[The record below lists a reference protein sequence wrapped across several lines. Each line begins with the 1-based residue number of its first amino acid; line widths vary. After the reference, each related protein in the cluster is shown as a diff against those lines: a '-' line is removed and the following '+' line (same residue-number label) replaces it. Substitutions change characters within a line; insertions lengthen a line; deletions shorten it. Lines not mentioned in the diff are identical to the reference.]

1 MEKELLIKLVT
12 AAQQGDSN
20 AQGELFSC
28 FYNDI
33 YYFALKTIKDD
44 DLACDITQE
53 AFVEIINTIT
63 ALKEPAAFVTWA
75 KQITYHQCTRYFK
88 KKKDVI
94 VGEDEEG
101 HTIFDDLKEE
111 NGEFIPDEALDKSD
125 FKKTILAILDELSEE
140 QRSATMMYYFDEL
153 SVSEIARIQGVSE
166 GTIKSRLNYARKS
179 IKQSVE
185 DYEKKNGIKLHAI
198 PFFPLFKFIFEGAF
212 EKGLPTASLDIIAK
226 GVSSATGASIASA
239 STGTAVGTAA
249 TTAATTTTAG
259 AVTTATTATATTIGA
274 KIAALPIAT
283 KIIAGIVAA
292 TITIGGTST
301 AIILS
306 NENNG
311 GNNDSSIVS
320 SGENGFTAERFKKD
334 LSGEEA
340 LDVYGFC
347 LDNSYDLP
355 YFSSSDEL
363 SMDDMVRFTY
373 NLWGTHEE
381 NIVREIPI
389 QHQDELLQAVFGRS
403 LEADK
408 LTDKV
413 ASLSGDGQSI
423 NMTFD
428 NPTALR
434 QNKISG
440 YSTPVKLSENEIQA
454 TIYHGSSISKQ
465 DGIDGIA
472 NGRYSENEIVYIG
485 YLDHYIKPDFYKTIT
500 IKNINGYWQITAC
513 SNQELPRDQLDQQT
527 SSTPEENSSY
537 IVPQGAVYTTSSG
550 RVFKAGETVT
560 VSVSDGDKL
569 ETLDYIYMFNYDYE
583 YYPEQ
588 YDQVGEGDKDLGWR
602 KNLLGAWSARVKDM
616 TKTRYEPL
624 LESINNSPLMNLN
637 CTFAGCVNMEA
648 APKIPTM
655 VNMLCWTFANC
666 RQLKEAPD
674 LSNCILRTYLVGAF
688 RGCHTLT
695 VAPVLPSNVE
705 SLCQTFVDCTSLVE
719 VPNIP
724 DGVTDMYGTFTHC
737 TLLRTL
743 PVIPA
748 SVNDLTFAFVD
759 CTSLAGTITIN
770 AKLGYQG
777 SDAYVSG
784 CDTCFRDTVQPIV
797 IKGSCNKLQ
806 ELAASANNGNV
817 TVG

>member
-1 MEKELLIKLVT
+1 MEKEQLIKLVT
-12 AAQQGDSN
+12 AAQSGDSN

-33 YYFALKTIKDD
+33 YYFALKTVKDEE
-44 DLACDITQE
+44 LACDVTQE
-53 AFVEIINTIT
+53 TFIEIINTIT

-111 NGEFIPDEALDKSD
+111 NTEFIPDEALDKSD

-140 QRSATMMYYFDEL
+140 QRSATMMYYFDEM

-198 PFFPLFKFIFEGAF
+198 PFFPLFKFVFEGAF

-311 GNNDSSIVS
+311 SNNDSSIVS

-381 NIVREIPI
+381 NIVREISI

-513 SNQELPRDQLDQQT
+513 SNQELPRENVDQQT
-527 SSTPEENSSY
+527 SADNNDY
-537 IVPQGAVYTTSSG
+537 NVYVVPQDAVYITSSG
-550 RVFKAGETVT
+550 KVFKAGETVT
-560 VSVSDGDKL
+560 VSVSAGDILK
-569 ETLDYIYMFNYDYE
+569 TDDYIYKYDYSYE

-588 YDQVGEGDKDLGWR
+588 YDAVGTGDQDLGW
-602 KNLLGAWSARVKDM
+602 KEDLTGWSARVKDM

-624 LESINNSPLMNLN
+624 LENINNARLVNLN
-637 CTFAGCVNMEA
+637 CTFAGCVNMVV
-648 APKIPTM
+648 APEIPST
-655 VNMLCWTFANC
+655 VEMLCWTFANC
-666 RQLKEAPD
+666 RALKEAPD
-674 LSNCILRTYLVGAF
+674 LSNCISRIYLVGAF
-688 RGCHTLT
+688 RGCHKLT

-724 DGVTDMYGTFTHC
+724 NGVTDMYGAFTHC
-737 TLLRTL
+737 TSLKTV

-748 SVNDLTFAFVD
+748 SVDDLTFAFVD
-759 CTSLAGTITIN
+759 CTSLTGTITIN
-770 AKLGYQG
+770 AKLGYESVDG
-777 SDAYVSG
+777 AYANG
-784 CDTCFRDTVQPIV
+784 CDTCFRGTVQPIV